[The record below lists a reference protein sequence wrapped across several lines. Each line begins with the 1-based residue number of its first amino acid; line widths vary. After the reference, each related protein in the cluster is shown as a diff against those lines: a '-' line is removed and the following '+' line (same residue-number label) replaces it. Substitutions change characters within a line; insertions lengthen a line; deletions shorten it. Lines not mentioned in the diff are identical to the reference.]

1 MLQKLIL
8 TYTRFASWL
17 FFSVVFAMGS
27 LLFSWLFQQ
36 PFNCALIIFN
46 TITWAIIL
54 LVNYGYHKFKKK

>member
-1 MLQKLIL
+1 
-8 TYTRFASWL
+8 
-17 FFSVVFAMGS
+17 MGS

-36 PFNCALIIFN
+36 PFNCTLILFN